1 MADRLHDKVAI
12 VTGAATG
19 IGRAAAQLFAA
30 EGARVV
36 VADRNGPAAE
46 QTVASIGEAG
56 GTAIFVPVDV
66 SKEAQVKAMVDT
78 AVAEFGKLDVL
89 VNDAGVLIR
98 TPLLHE
104 VSALDWDL
112 SLDTNLR
119 GTFLCCKYAIPH
131 MLEHGGSIVNVSS
144 TSGIRASVN
153 ALPYG
158 VSKAGVIQLTQ
169 TASRQYA
176 EHRIR
181 VNAIVPG
188 LVDSPQSRGS
198 TGSTEAFDQRVS
210 EVPIGRAGEP
220 QDVASLMLYLASD
233 ESTYVTGASFVID
246 GGRTAG

>member
-12 VTGAATG
+12 ITGAATG

-46 QTVASIGEAG
+46 QTVASIGESG
-56 GTAIFVPVDV
+56 GNAIFVPVDV
-66 SKEAQVKAMVDT
+66 SKEVQVKAMVDT
-78 AVAEFGKLDVL
+78 AVAEFGKVDVL

-98 TPLLHE
+98 TPPLHE

-119 GTFLCCKYAIPH
+119 GVFLCCKYTIPH
-131 MLEHGGSIVNVSS
+131 MMESGGSIVNVSS
-144 TSGIRASVN
+144 TSGIRASLN
-153 ALPYG
+153 SLPYG

-176 EHRIR
+176 EQRIR
-181 VNAIVPG
+181 VNAIIPG

-198 TGSTEAFDQRVS
+198 TGSTETFDQRVS

-220 QDVASLMLYLASD
+220 QDVAYLMLYLASD
-233 ESTYVTGASFVID
+233 ESTYVTGSSFVID